1 MTPVHEEEPH
11 HDVLGP
17 FVVIQAVVQ
26 YDEGAGVNG
35 GALIRFYFF
44 FHLFE
49 DGFLAFED
57 VFYDGGV
64 VSVMDKEFRDVG
76 REETVAGF
84 GAGDDG
90 ADWDVLMVKHEVL
103 DEETLAG
110 VTAADED
117 DDGPLVFVGPK
128 ADGAHVKFREF
139 QIH

>member
-1 MTPVHEEEPH
+1 MTPVHKKKPH

-17 FVVIQAVVQ
+17 LVIIQAVVQ

-57 VFYDGGV
+57 VFNNCGV
-64 VSVMDKEFRDVG
+64 ISVVDEEFWDVG
-76 REETVAGF
+76 GEEAVAGLR
-84 GAGDDG
+84 AGDDG
-90 ADWDVLMVKHEVL
+90 ADGDVLVVEHEVL
-103 DEETLAG
+103 HKETFAG

-117 DDGPLVFVGPK
+117 NDGALVFIWPK
-128 ADGAHVKFREF
+128 TDRAHVKF
-139 QIH
+139 